1 MKKANRVAVALAFV
15 LAMVSSIA
23 VAAKT
28 DITGAWVV
36 TLELPQSKPTIEA
49 NIKQSDDKL
58 AAEVVTPAGTLDF
71 SGTLVNDKITAVYAL
86 QVQGNVLEIRMNGVV
101 DADTLSGTI
110 EFGSGQAVKW
120 TAIRKPVTSASE
132 TGAATPAAPAE
143 DSAPKP
149 NETGDA
155 PVSPLAK

>member
-1 MKKANRVAVALAFV
+1 MKKANRTAVALAFV

-49 NIKQSDDKL
+49 NMKQTGEKL
-58 AAEVVTPAGTLDF
+58 SGEVVTPAGTLDF
-71 SGTLVNDKITAVYAL
+71 NGTVVNDKITAVYAL

-120 TAIRKPVTSASE
+120 TAVRKPVTSASE
-132 TGAATPAAPAE
+132 TGEATPAVPAE
-143 DSAPKP
+143 DTVPKP

-155 PVSPLAK
+155 PVSPPAK

>member
-1 MKKANRVAVALAFV
+1 MKKANRAAVALAFV

-120 TAIRKPVTSASE
+120 TAVRKPVTNASE
-132 TGAATPAAPAE
+132 TGDATPAVPAE
-143 DSAPKP
+143 DTVPKP

-155 PVSPLAK
+155 PVSPPAK